1 MKFIYG
7 KYDWKTMDKG
17 QENSYLLTNGF
28 GGYSSLSGIGSNTR
42 NDHALLM
49 ACMVAPNHRYHMIT
63 RMEEQLSVCNKEY
76 NISSQEFV
84 DHTKNQT
91 GYRYLNQFSFEDYP
105 IWIYQVKGVEIK
117 KQLVLVHRE
126 NSVVLQY
133 EMTNYM
139 DTEVILTVTPHM
151 QFVSKGET
159 LNSNQE
165 FEIKDNVI
173 KSNGLMLYCK
183 TNGSLTE
190 HGTKYEKDLYFGYDA
205 RDGREAIGVSAHNH
219 SITISVSPGS
229 DGVLN
234 LIYSTEPMNEK
245 KEISDYFSQEEE
257 RQKLLITQ
265 SGVKDELAKHLV
277 KSADQFLVERDS
289 TRGKTLMAGYPFFAD
304 WGRDTM
310 ISMIGCC
317 IATRRFE
324 EAKSIFYTF
333 MHYENKGLMPNMFP
347 EGGHDPLYNTVDASL
362 LFIGAVYEYYLV
374 SNDLKFVKEAYPVM
388 EDIIEW
394 YQRGTDYH
402 IKMDYDGLIM
412 AGSGLEQVTWMDV
425 RFGDILP
432 TPRHGKP
439 VEINAYWFNDLKIM
453 GYFARLLKMPER
465 SYKELSD
472 LVRKSFQ
479 EKFWNEKEHCLKD
492 LVSGEAADDQIRCN
506 QIWAVSQPFSILD
519 RESEIKV
526 VNKVYET
533 LYTPYGLRS
542 LSKFDKDFKAHYGGS
557 LFNRD
562 MAYHQGTVWAFP
574 LGAYYLAYL
583 KVNDYGEKARIKVKE
598 QLSVLEACMREG
610 CIGQIA
616 EIYDGDNPTV
626 SQGCF
631 AQAWSV
637 SELLRVFVKL
647 EQKESQ
653 EQPLLQS
660 PGT

>member
-234 LIYSTEPMNEK
+234 LIYSTEPINEK